1 MVTNVNLGK
10 SHRCLLSHQEAW
22 CTSTPEYIL
31 WSGPTEFTRYSKH
44 DASRLAAAVEHDVIV
59 ALSRQSSMSPKP
71 LAVAPA
77 LVGFEGCLTERRKKN
92 GD

>member
-1 MVTNVNLGK
+1 MI
-10 SHRCLLSHQEAW
+10 LLDSEPW
-22 CTSTPEYIL
+22 KITPEYVL

-44 DASRLAAAVEHDVIV
+44 DASRLAAAPAAAVEHDVIV